1 MSILRKTRLV
11 QILAAIPSDVN
22 SLFLNLGFRLG
33 AAIAGHIISISSTT
47 GFIIPANSK
56 IKKTYANWKD
66 HVNDK

>member
-11 QILAAIPSDVN
+11 QILTAIPSDVN

-47 GFIIPANSK
+47 GFEYYSSRF
-56 IKKTYANWKD
+56 KD
-66 HVNDK
+66 QKDICKLEGSCQ